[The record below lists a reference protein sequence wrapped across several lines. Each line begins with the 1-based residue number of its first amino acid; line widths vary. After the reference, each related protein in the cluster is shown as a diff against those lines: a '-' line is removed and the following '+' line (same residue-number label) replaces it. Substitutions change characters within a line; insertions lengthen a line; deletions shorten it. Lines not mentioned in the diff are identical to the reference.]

1 MPRTQGVNAQRNQRI
16 AEQQAVLDQLRSGG
30 SVNLYSS
37 NPFVAG
43 IERLGNIFAGTTQPT
58 AKAGKLSSGREAL
71 IVPGGWGAGQKPS
84 SNLPQEVIVGGQRW
98 FLGQQGQNAAYTRA
112 AGNVGGQ
119 YGSIFSADQLA
130 SPAEP
135 ASQPPAPASQPPA
148 PIDPYAAQNRAY
160 QQERARVEAMVKSNP
175 DMQKQEIADARAKV
189 RDQGMAIW
197 AAKYGGQGG
206 LAERVKPGQ
215 VGYDA
220 VQQALLG
227 NEAGEA
233 MRQGYGF
240 QMPQQVTMTPPPGV
254 NIPQGLPA
262 VNSFSPGDMYGQEGI
277 DFDPELRKKFQS
289 LLNAAQ
295 AK

>member
-1 MPRTQGVNAQRNQRI
+1 MPRTQGVSAQRNQRI

-30 SVNLYSS
+30 AVNLYSS

-43 IERLGNIFAGTTQPT
+43 IERLGNMFAGTTQPA
-58 AKAGKLSSGREAL
+58 AKAGRLASGREAL
-71 IVPGGWGAGQKPS
+71 IVPGGWGSGQKPS

-112 AGNVGGQ
+112 GGNVGGQ

-130 SPAEP
+130 SPAAP
-135 ASQPPAPASQPPA
+135 GSQPPAPVSQPPA
-148 PIDPYAAQNRAY
+148 PIDPYAAKNRAY
-160 QQERARVEAMVKSNP
+160 QQERARVEAMVKANP

-197 AAKYGGQGG
+197 AAANPE
-206 LAERVKPGQ
+206 LAKRLQPGQ
-215 VGYDA
+215 VGYDV
-220 VQQALLG
+220 VQQALVG
-227 NEAGEA
+227 NEAGQA

-240 QMPQQVTMTPPPGV
+240 EIPQQITMTPPPGV
-254 NIPQGLPA
+254 NTPQGLPS
-262 VNSFSPGDMYGQEGI
+262 VSSFSSGDMYGKEGI

-289 LLNAAQ
+289 LLNASQ
-295 AK
+295 NK